1 MGEKTYKLKKSTPTK
16 EYEEILNHS
25 QVCEMLLSA
34 GFMMMLNRMQ
44 IGEKL
49 YYNEIQVEFE
59 RIS

>member
-25 QVCEMLLSA
+25 QVCEMLLSG